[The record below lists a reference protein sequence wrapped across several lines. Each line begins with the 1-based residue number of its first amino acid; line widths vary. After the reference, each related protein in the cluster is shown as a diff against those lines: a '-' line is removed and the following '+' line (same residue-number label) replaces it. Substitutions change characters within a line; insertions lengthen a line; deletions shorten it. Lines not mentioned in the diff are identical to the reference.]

1 MAKDEHPFRIGFLIH
16 DVSRLRR
23 TVVDKALRPMGV
35 TRSQWWVLANL
46 SRHNGE
52 GMMQTELAKVMDVG
66 KVTLGGLIDRLET
79 SGLLKRVADPSDRR
93 AKRVVMT
100 PRGTKLLTDIQGIAG
115 QVNSQI
121 MNGISRADI
130 SRTETV
136 LYRMKQQLIGM
147 DAVPGGTNT
156 NSDADDED
164 KDRSPAARP
173 LKRASARRRPIP
185 DADRSHSSDG

>member
-1 MAKDEHPFRIGFLIH
+1 MAKEDHPFRIGFLIH

-46 SRHNGE
+46 SRHNGD
-52 GMMQTELAKVMDVG
+52 GMMQTELAKVMDVS

-79 SGLLKRVADPSDRR
+79 TGLLKRLADPSDRR

-100 PRGTKLLTDIQGIAG
+100 PRGTKLLADIQGIGA
-115 QVNSQI
+115 QVNAQI
-121 MNGISRADI
+121 MNGISRSDI

-136 LYRMKQQLIGM
+136 LYKMKQQLISM
-147 DAVPGGTNT
+147 DAVPGGS
-156 NSDADDED
+156 NSNAGEDDED
-164 KDRSPAARP
+164 E
-173 LKRASARRRPIP
+173 
-185 DADRSHSSDG
+185 G

>member
-23 TVVDKALRPMGV
+23 TVMDKALRPMGV

-46 SRHNGE
+46 SRHNGD

-66 KVTLGGLIDRLET
+66 KVTLGGLIDRLEA
-79 SGLLKRVADPSDRR
+79 SGLLKRLPDPSDRR

-100 PRGTKLLTDIQGIAG
+100 PRGTKLLADIQGIAA

-121 MNGISRADI
+121 MNGIARSDI

-136 LYRMKQQLIGM
+136 LYKMKQQLIGM
-147 DAVPGGTNT
+147 DAVPGGANT
-156 NSDADDED
+156 GVGEDDESEED
-164 KDRSPAARP
+164 AA
-173 LKRASARRRPIP
+173 
-185 DADRSHSSDG
+185 

>member
-1 MAKDEHPFRIGFLIH
+1 MLPFVVRVDDERNRRVAKEDHPFRIGFLIH

-46 SRHNGE
+46 SRHNGD

-79 SGLLKRVADPSDRR
+79 TGLLKRLADPSDRR

-100 PRGTKLLTDIQGIAG
+100 PRGTKLLADIQGIAA
-115 QVNSQI
+115 QVNAQI
-121 MNGISRADI
+121 MNGISRSDI

-136 LYRMKQQLIGM
+136 LYKMKQQLISM
-147 DAVPGGTNT
+147 DAVPGGS
-156 NSDADDED
+156 NSSAGEEDED
-164 KDRSPAARP
+164 
-173 LKRASARRRPIP
+173 
-185 DADRSHSSDG
+185 DG